1 MLRELI
7 LTAMLNGSAP
17 KKLRVFV
24 ADDAAIIRTR
34 LTAMLGRIKGVEIVG
49 EAENGQAA
57 VMGIEKVKPDV
68 VLLDLNMPDGSGI
81 SVLKALGEKIGRLRI
96 VVLTNYATP
105 HYRKKCLE
113 MGAERFFD
121 KSSEFTKAIDFVQ
134 RLTEELRERE
144 RA

>member
-1 MLRELI
+1 
-7 LTAMLNGSAP
+7 
-17 KKLRVFV
+17 
-24 ADDAAIIRTR
+24 
-34 LTAMLGRIKGVEIVG
+34 
-49 EAENGQAA
+49 
-57 VMGIEKVKPDV
+57 VKPDV

-81 SVLKALGEKIGRLRI
+81 SVLKALREKIGRLRI

-105 HYRKKCLE
+105 HYRKRCLE
-113 MGAERFFD
+113 MGAVRFFD